1 MNESHISSQRLNL
14 DLCPIHDKYSDRSQ
28 EGFLDDFK
36 ENNKFLN
43 LWEQKIYPV
52 GKDLGFWYFKG
63 DTYYEQY
70 STVDYKAFYTDRK
83 KDKTITAEKRIQW
96 LLDNK
101 YTKENAKKNKKEKQ
115 NKEREEKSKL
125 PEDVEKALHSRIE
138 SLANKALLISK
149 TLITAAKTNKEIKE
163 ILDKFKLENKEYSGL
178 NYLKYI
184 DKIPTKEEIIYDIKT
199 SIKYDLKN
207 GKSVNGIKLDY
218 TIYIVNMES
227 MREAYDDIYDD
238 FSDDSGND
246 LYDIF
251 YNNMPKI
258 NANPF
263 DIEFGGLG
271 WESICATLSEK

>member
-14 DLCPIHDKYSDRSQ
+14 DPCPIHSS
-28 EGFLDDFK
+28 EGFLSNFK

-52 GKDLGFWYFKG
+52 GKELGLWACYDGADK
-63 DTYYEQY
+63 YRIE
-70 STVDYKAFYTDRK
+70 DYKSFYTDRK
-83 KDKTITAEKRIQW
+83 KDPSITAEKRIQW

-101 YTKENAKKNKKEKQ
+101 YSKEAISKFKKEKES
-115 NKEREEKSKL
+115 KEREEKSKL

-149 TLITAAKTNKEIKE
+149 TLITAVKTNKEIKE
-163 ILDKFKLENKEYSGL
+163 TLDKFKLENKEYSGL

-207 GKSVNGIKLDY
+207 GKSTNNIKLDY
-218 TIYIVNMES
+218 TIYIIDMAS
-227 MREAYDDIYDD
+227 MREVYDDIYDD
-238 FSDDSGND
+238 FSDDKGND